1 MLLGTSLGLFSLG
14 TTILIVVFSPQLGDL
29 YGRTLGPEDLDS
41 ICCVPETH
49 LEVQDMENTLGVGR
63 NSKVLVELACVTV
76 TPKDRLEAVELH
88 GGFQSKESGTAL
100 TSHNGR
106 SYFPLEWLFVLLAM
120 KPPKLSRAILK
131 IPSVLGRHKAF
142 STCSSHLG
150 VVTLFY
156 GSATV
161 VYLKRRSRDS
171 VDIDKYL
178 ALFYT
183 IVTPMFN
190 PLIYSLRN
198 KESIFSAPKLL
209 NANSYFKL
217 CLTKVTLKGNSQ
229 SMANSKWGPEGDTID
244 EEMTIFRAEKPLAR
258 PHGLPTISPH
268 GISLKKI
275 KDLQVIFCCCP
286 EDLDNIRCVPETHLE
301 GRDMEKAFD
310 VTWLDVMR
318 IQLLGWVP
326 GLKLG
331 TTAWVRHGFLL
342 RELPGQ
348 NPKLGPQR
356 AKYKA
361 EIGKSSRRSSE
372 VLVEILKELDKAEHE
387 LDHETVEKEAF
398 RKGGGHAVPVSDE
411 KPRAIQSPGTLGRD
425 DNRKI
430 VERYVS
436 PTYCGEGFLVI
447 FLCVLFGVI
456 VCCVFWFWIRRKK

>member
-1 MLLGTSLGLFSLG
+1 MSQEKSRAQCVCKKDMEIACHAAGY
-14 TTILIVVFSPQLGDL
+14 QLGAVLSWNHHFDRCL
-29 YGRTLGPEDLDS
+29 LTTAGRPIWKDTRGPEDLDS

-310 VTWLDVMR
+310 VVMLIKPEACAATFGLRCSLYTTPLILDV
-318 IQLLGWVP
+318 
-326 GLKLG
+326 
-331 TTAWVRHGFLL
+331 
-342 RELPGQ
+342 
-348 NPKLGPQR
+348 
-356 AKYKA
+356 
-361 EIGKSSRRSSE
+361 
-372 VLVEILKELDKAEHE
+372 
-387 LDHETVEKEAF
+387 
-398 RKGGGHAVPVSDE
+398 
-411 KPRAIQSPGTLGRD
+411 
-425 DNRKI
+425 
-430 VERYVS
+430 
-436 PTYCGEGFLVI
+436 
-447 FLCVLFGVI
+447 
-456 VCCVFWFWIRRKK
+456 

>member
-49 LEVQDMENTLGVGR
+49 LEVQDMEKTLGVGR

-310 VTWLDVMR
+310 VIPGVCAFPLVYSTLGNLHLLKDVLSHIWTVHSDNMAGR
-318 IQLLGWVP
+318 DAYPTP
-326 GLKLG
+326 GLG
-331 TTAWVRHGFLL
+331 S
-342 RELPGQ
+342 
-348 NPKLGPQR
+348 R
-356 AKYKA
+356 AETWDY
-361 EIGKSSRRSSE
+361 
-372 VLVEILKELDKAEHE
+372 HME

-398 RKGGGHAVPVSDE
+398 QKGGGHAVPVSDE